1 MPLSASPGMDPPI
14 QRGMERQLG
23 LRRARLEA
31 GEKPIGWKV
40 GFGAPAAMQRLGI
53 QTPLVG
59 FLTDG
64 TLLPTNSSVSIGG
77 WVKPAVEPEIAV
89 YVGEAPAG
97 TSDRETARAA
107 IAALGPAIE
116 LADVDPPPSDV
127 GAILAVNIF
136 NRHVILGRADASRA
150 GCVLDGMVGR
160 VYQDGVELAKVEE
173 LQALTGDLVDVVR
186 LVAALLAAVG
196 LGLQSGEV
204 IIAGSIV
211 PPIWVDES
219 TEIRYS
225 LDPIDTI
232 SVRLVA

>member
-1 MPLSASPGMDPPI
+1 MSNTAIDQRI
-14 QRGMERQLG
+14 RRGMERQLE

-31 GEKPIGWKV
+31 GERSIGWKV

-64 TLLPTNSSVSIGG
+64 TLLPTNSSVSIKE
-77 WVKPAVEPEIAV
+77 WAKPAVEPEIAV
-89 YVGEAPAG
+89 YIGEALAG

-116 LADVDPPPSDV
+116 LADVDPQLSDV
-127 GAILAVNIF
+127 EAILAGNIF
-136 NRHVILGRADASRA
+136 NCHVVLGRADASRA
-150 GCVLDGMVGR
+150 GCVLEGMVGR
-160 VYQDGVELAKVEE
+160 VYQAGVELAKVED

-186 LVAALLAAVG
+186 LVAALLAEVG

-211 PPIWVDES
+211 APVWVDTD